1 MNPTK
6 SNKSTRSNSKL
17 KYYMGRGLLHPEK
30 LKIAEKYRGKALVDY
45 PYPPAIHQGI
55 AEIRFCAY
63 MYWCYLHKEICWNIK
78 DYEVPIRKQW
88 MEDGILQPAP
98 TRASAFIPKFTAKG
112 KRFVK
117 YVLKWAYLLDLNEL
131 LEGK

>member
-1 MNPTK
+1 
-6 SNKSTRSNSKL
+6 
-17 KYYMGRGLLHPEK
+17 MGRGLLHPEK

-45 PYPPAIHQGI
+45 PSSNCTPAIHQGI

-88 MEDGILQPAP
+88 VEDGILAP
-98 TRASAFIPKFTAKG
+98 DTSISTHASVPKFTAKG

-117 YVLKWAYLLDLNEL
+117 YVLKWAYPLDLDEL